1 MIALHAQQ
9 SWETRNQADEEDHMD
24 SWETAVR
31 FHGTLPEATGR
42 HTPTVMYVNL
52 CRGLLWP
59 TPGQLRAYSHAQV
72 FFAHLFRD
80 TTVCQAIAVARG
92 EFVRL
97 LTPTCSALTTAMA
110 TGVWRIMVGRCYE
123 QLLLFNTLGAP
134 WSSGGQMHEW
144 ALVSLVRPVTTVLSF
159 LCPEQQI
166 HVIWQ
171 IDWPTNYF

>member
-31 FHGTLPEATGR
+31 FHGTLPEETGR

-52 CRGLLWP
+52 FRGLLWP

-80 TTVCQAIAVARG
+80 TTVCQAIAIARG

-110 TGVWRIMVGRCYE
+110 TG
-123 QLLLFNTLGAP
+123 
-134 WSSGGQMHEW
+134 WS
-144 ALVSLVRPVTTVLSF
+144 A
-159 LCPEQQI
+159 
-166 HVIWQ
+166 
-171 IDWPTNYF
+171 